1 MPLQVEHADSDIIS
15 SSFLKSG
22 DTVSSNESTI
32 DEITVADESTNVE
45 SCRVALMSVADPSG
59 QIIDAEP
66 VSTWAFIE
74 RSANQLLTVCLARK
88 SGGGFILIAGLTC
101 PFQPHRIS

>member
-1 MPLQVEHADSDIIS
+1 MPLEVEHADSEIIN

-32 DEITVADESTNVE
+32 DETTIADESTNAE
-45 SCRVALMSVADPSG
+45 SCRVALTSVADPSG
-59 QIIDAEP
+59 HIIDAQP

-74 RSANQLLTVCLARK
+74 SRANRLFAACLTRK
-88 SGGGFILIAGLTC
+88 LGGGFVLIAGLTC
-101 PFQPHRIS
+101 PYQPHRMS